1 MMFTNKKNNKL
12 LLSLLAVIM
21 VVMLAACGAGGTT
34 KPSETPPTSAPV
46 NSTEPVSTKA
56 PEQLDGEQSTY
67 PFTIKDSSGFELTI
81 EKAPAKVVTIL
92 SSETEILYAIG
103 AGEQVVGVDEYSN
116 YPAEATEKPKV
127 GDVTTNI
134 EAVLALEPDLV
145 YASSTMNTAAVEQ
158 LRALNINV
166 YATDPKSYDEV
177 IEKIES
183 IGKIMNKQKEAAE
196 VTAHMQS
203 VKDEVT
209 SKVKDAAKKSVY
221 FEVSEG
227 WTVGGG
233 EFIDQLITL
242 VGGANIA
249 AEQTG
254 WFEVDNE
261 QVIKQNPEVILFSS
275 YGGETSSIIDGLAA
289 RPGWDAIDAVK
300 NKAIFPINDDHVSR
314 VGPRLADAL
323 LEMSAAV
330 HPELFAA
337 K

>member
-1 MMFTNKKNNKL
+1 MKKMFTNKKL
-12 LLSLLAVIM
+12 LLSLLAIIM
-21 VVMLAACGAGGTT
+21 VVMLAACGGSGTN
-34 KPSETPPTSAPV
+34 KPSATPSASAPV
-46 NSTEPVSTKA
+46 ISTEPAASNA
-56 PEQLDGEQSTY
+56 PEQPAEAQTSY

-81 EKAPAKVVTIL
+81 EKAPAKVVSIL

-116 YPAEATEKPKV
+116 YPAEAAEKPKV

-145 YASSTMNTAAVEQ
+145 FASSTMNTSAVEQ

-166 YATDPKSYDEV
+166 YATDPKTYDEV
-177 IEKIES
+177 VEKIEW
-183 IGKIMNKQKEAAE
+183 IGKIMNKQKEAAA
-196 VTAHMQS
+196 VAQHMQS
-203 VKDEVT
+203 VKTEVT

-242 VGGANIA
+242 VGGSNIA

-254 WFEVDNE
+254 WFEVNNE
-261 QVIKQNPEVILFSS
+261 QVIKQNPEIILFSS

-289 RPGWDAIDAVK
+289 RPGWDAIEAVK

-330 HPELFAA
+330 HPELFGA